1 MRNGLISKEKK
12 FLTDVLKELKQYDI
26 SLEERENI
34 KRQILEH
41 IQECREH
48 GEDSIDDLG
57 TPQLFVQDFLEIN
70 EINLQVKMKQ
80 LQNEK
85 GKSNTLILRD
95 IFIAIITYLVSQTI
109 FSIFLTESF
118 NSTNSKNAFKYNLLY
133 RISENQWW
141 NALLIMTSL
150 TLSVLVFISLVSYK
164 KRKHLKYNEEYDL

>member
-1 MRNGLISKEKK
+1 MRNKLIGKEKQ

-34 KRQILEH
+34 KLQILEH

-48 GEDSIDDLG
+48 GEDSIADLG
-57 TPQLFVQDFLEIN
+57 TPELFVQDFLEIN
-70 EINLQVKMKQ
+70 EIDSQVKMKQ

-85 GKSNTLILRD
+85 GKFNTFMLRG
-95 IFIAIITYLVSQTI
+95 IFIAIITYLSSQTI

-118 NSTNSKNAFKYNLLY
+118 NQNNSKSAFQYNLLY

-150 TLSVLVFISLVSYK
+150 TLSVVVFISLVSYK
-164 KRKHLKYNEEYDL
+164 KRKHLKYNEEYNL

>member
-1 MRNGLISKEKK
+1 MRNRLIGKEKQ
-12 FLTDVLKELKQYDI
+12 FLRDVLKELKQYDI

-57 TPQLFVQDFLEIN
+57 TPQLFVKDFIEIN
-70 EINLQVKMKQ
+70 EIDLQVKMKQ

-85 GKSNTLILRD
+85 GKFNTFILRG
-95 IFIAIITYLVSQTI
+95 IFIAFITYLISQTT

-118 NSTNSKNAFKYNLLY
+118 NSTNSKNTFNYNILY

-141 NALLIMTSL
+141 NVLLIMISFM
-150 TLSVLVFISLVSYK
+150 LSVVVFISLVSYK
-164 KRKHLKYNEEYDL
+164 KRKLSKV

>member
-1 MRNGLISKEKK
+1 MRNKLIGKEKQ

-57 TPQLFVQDFLEIN
+57 TPELFVQDFLEIN
-70 EINLQVKMKQ
+70 EIDSQVKMKQ

-85 GKSNTLILRD
+85 GKFNTFMLRG
-95 IFIAIITYLVSQTI
+95 IFIAIITYLSSQTI

-118 NSTNSKNAFKYNLLY
+118 NQNNSKSAFQYNLLY
-133 RISENQWW
+133 RISENHWW

-150 TLSVLVFISLVSYK
+150 TLSVVVFISLVSYK
-164 KRKHLKYNEEYDL
+164 KRKHLKYNEEYNL

>member
-1 MRNGLISKEKK
+1 MRNKLIGKEKQ

-70 EINLQVKMKQ
+70 EIDLQVKMTQ

-85 GKSNTLILRD
+85 GEFNTFMFRS
-95 IFIAIITYLVSQTI
+95 IFIAVITYLISQTT

-118 NSTNSKNAFKYNLLY
+118 NSTNSKNTFNYNILY

-141 NALLIMTSL
+141 NVLLIMLSF
-150 TLSVLVFISLVSYK
+150 TLSVAVFISLVSYK
-164 KRKHLKYNEEYDL
+164 KRKHLKYNGEYDL

>member
-1 MRNGLISKEKK
+1 MRNRLIGKEKQ

-57 TPQLFVQDFLEIN
+57 TPQLFVQDFIEIN
-70 EINLQVKMKQ
+70 EIDLQVKMKQ
-80 LQNEK
+80 FQNEK
-85 GKSNTLILRD
+85 GKYNTFVLRG
-95 IFIAIITYLVSQTI
+95 IFIAFITYLISQTT

-118 NSTNSKNAFKYNLLY
+118 NSTNSKNTFNYNILY

-141 NALLIMTSL
+141 NSLLIMSSFTI
-150 TLSVLVFISLVSYK
+150 SVVVFISLVNYK
-164 KRKHLKYNEEYDL
+164 KRKLSKV

>member
-1 MRNGLISKEKK
+1 MRNKLIGKEKQ

-57 TPQLFVQDFLEIN
+57 APQLFVQDFLEIN
-70 EINLQVKMKQ
+70 EIDLQVKMKQ

-85 GKSNTLILRD
+85 GKSNTLILRG
-95 IFIAIITYLVSQTI
+95 IFIAFITYLVSQTT
-109 FSIFLTESF
+109 FSMFLTESF
-118 NSTNSKNAFKYNLLY
+118 NPTNSKVTFDYNILY

-141 NALLIMTSL
+141 NSLLIMSSFTI
-150 TLSVLVFISLVSYK
+150 SVVVFISLVNYK
-164 KRKHLKYNEEYDL
+164 KRKLSKV